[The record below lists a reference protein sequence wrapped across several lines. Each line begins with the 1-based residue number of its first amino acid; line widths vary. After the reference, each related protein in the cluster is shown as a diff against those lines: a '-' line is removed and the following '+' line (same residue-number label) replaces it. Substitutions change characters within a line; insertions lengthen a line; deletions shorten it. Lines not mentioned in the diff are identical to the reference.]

1 MSAPKK
7 PKLDEEPSGEI
18 VGYIHSVTPIKLSR
32 NNNKYFNAI
41 FQDHEKYSD
50 MVCFVPEYNVMMT
63 EMQKSKSPVCLAKV
77 DKSISTR
84 KPGLYD
90 LKVTS
95 ATRISVASRQLDFR
109 YEQPENKILTIVEIK
124 ALQAFQKADIQ

>member
-1 MSAPKK
+1 MFSSFKKKVFFHFYPKV
-7 PKLDEEPSGEI
+7 KLFK
-18 VGYIHSVTPIKLSR
+18 VTTFFFR
-32 NNNKYFNAI
+32 
-41 FQDHEKYSD
+41 
-50 MVCFVPEYNVMMT
+50 
-63 EMQKSKSPVCLAKV
+63 SPVCLDKV

-109 YEQPENKILTIVEIK
+109 YEQPEDKVLTITEIK
-124 ALQAFQKADIQ
+124 ALQAFQKVNFTN